1 MKCWYSHTGPYY
13 NYTKLCYNIE
23 GPAHTNGTFQC
34 RGGTIHH
41 ISYDTIR
48 YDIAVKIYDTI
59 RYDTL
64 FYDTIRYDTIRYF
77 PTIRYDTIRYFPY
90 DTLRYRYF
98 FLRYDT
104 IRYFLTI
111 LTIFYDIWKKIKE
124 SVTNR
129 DRKLWI

>member
-1 MKCWYSHTGPYY
+1 MLGLPGWWIWSSKKINHWKVNVAGGWS
-13 NYTKLCYNIE
+13 
-23 GPAHTNGTFQC
+23 

-64 FYDTIRYDTIRYF
+64 FYDTIRYDTIRYD
-77 PTIRYDTIRYFPY
+77 I
-90 DTLRYRYF
+90 

-104 IRYFLTI
+104 IRYDIFPTIRYDTDTFSYDTIRYFFTI
-111 LTIFYDIWKKIKE
+111 LTILMIFETELKGQLQAEIENSEFKDF
-124 SVTNR
+124 
-129 DRKLWI
+129 